1 MNKPLR
7 IGTRDSALALWQA
20 NTLQERLAELGIAS
34 TLVPIKSQGDL
45 DLKQPLYE
53 MGVTGIFTKALDIAL
68 LNHEIDL
75 AIHSMKDVPTQLPK
89 GIVQA
94 AVLERGPVEDVMV
107 WKNKEA
113 REKKERVIATG
124 SLRRKAQWKS
134 KYPKDA
140 VVNLRGNIQ
149 TRLEKLHS
157 NIWDGAIFAAAALER
172 LEISQEVI
180 DPLSDVLP
188 APAQGALLVV
198 CHLADEDI
206 AQQLT
211 LLNDRESEV
220 CTQIERD
227 FLRTLEGG
235 CTAPI
240 GALAKVEGSTIHFSG
255 GLYSLKGSEAKT
267 IEAEFPIGEAKDKGK
282 SLGLEL
288 LRSGGDVLMKEFK
301 AAHE

>member
-113 REKKERVIATG
+113 KEKKERVIATG

-134 KYPKDA
+134 KYPKDE

-149 TRLEKLHS
+149 TRLEKLYS
-157 NIWDGAIFAAAALER
+157 NNWDGAIFAAAALER
-172 LEISQEVI
+172 LEISQEVV

-188 APAQGALLVV
+188 APAQGALLVL

-255 GLYSLKGSEAKT
+255 GLFSLKGSKAKT
-267 IEAEFPIGEAKDKGK
+267 IEAKFPIGEAKDKGK

-288 LRSGGDVLMKEFK
+288 LRSGGDALMKEFK